1 MTVAARARYSSG
13 MPALLVLLALTM
25 GLASAVQGATNGSL
39 AGRVGLPNAL
49 LLNAI
54 VVFGGALVF
63 WFASPRTEAGFA
75 AQPWYLLVGGVYG
88 LTIIAGAAYAFPR
101 LGPGPT
107 TALMITAQL
116 CAALALDHF
125 GWPREK
131 LAVTPL
137 RLAGALFLVLG
148 AVLVLWPRIFPKA

>member
-1 MTVAARARYSSG
+1 
-13 MPALLVLLALTM
+13 MPVLLVLLALTL

-39 AGRVGLPNAL
+39 SGRVGLPNAL

-63 WFASPRTEAGFA
+63 WFASPRDAGGQA
-75 AQPWYLLVGGVYG
+75 LADQPWFLWFGGLYG

-107 TALMITAQL
+107 TALMVTAQL

-125 GWPREK
+125 GWPKEK

-137 RLAGALFLVLG
+137 RLAGVVLLVAG
-148 AVLVLWPRIFPKA
+148 AVLVLWPRLFPRS